1 MATRKKK
8 IDEITTLASHLE
20 ECPLFDIKHL
30 KHKSLDGFIKHPE
43 NFYLKSRYMSLSV
56 RQFLNFLIQLNLTP
70 HSHLVHVIT
79 VFLEVLLRFLLGQLM
94 NRIKF

>member
-43 NFYLKSRYMSLSV
+43 NFYLPICPKEG
-56 RQFLNFLIQLNLTP
+56 LTA
-70 HSHLVHVIT
+70 HD
-79 VFLEVLLRFLLGQLM
+79 
-94 NRIKF
+94 K